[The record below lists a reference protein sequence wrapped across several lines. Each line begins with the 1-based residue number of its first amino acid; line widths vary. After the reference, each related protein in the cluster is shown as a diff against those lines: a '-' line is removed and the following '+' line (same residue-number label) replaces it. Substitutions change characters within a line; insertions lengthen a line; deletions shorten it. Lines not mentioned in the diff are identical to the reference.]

1 MYVCHEMNA
10 VKREF
15 LKADQD
21 LIGVH
26 LHLGLRALLS
36 KCPLGDALR
45 ATEPRIA
52 RR

>member
-1 MYVCHEMNA
+1 MFSPIQEPFEACMYVCHEMNA

-26 LHLGLRALLS
+26 L
-36 KCPLGDALR
+36 
-45 ATEPRIA
+45 T
-52 RR
+52 